1 MICNAPYYI
10 SGPEAVRA
18 TNMFYYLTYEGSVNL
33 ESMTDLVMKEVNT
46 LLKNENENWEQ
57 SFYERNKYNIEK

>member
-57 SFYERNKYNIEK
+57 SFYERNKYNIER

>member
-1 MICNAPYYI
+1 MIYNGPYYI

-33 ESMTDLVMKEVNT
+33 ESMTDLVMKEVNS
-46 LLKNENENWEQ
+46 LAKKKKKMGRIVL
-57 SFYERNKYNIEK
+57 

>member
-46 LLKNENENWEQ
+46 LLKNENENWE
-57 SFYERNKYNIEK
+57 

>member
-1 MICNAPYYI
+1 MPGHMICNAPYYI

-46 LLKNENENWEQ
+46 LLKNENENWE
-57 SFYERNKYNIEK
+57 

>member
-46 LLKNENENWEQ
+46 LLKNEDENWEQ

>member
-1 MICNAPYYI
+1 MIYNGPYYI

-33 ESMTDLVMKEVNT
+33 ESMTDLVMKEVNS
-46 LLKNENENWEQ
+46 LAKKKKQWGE
-57 SFYERNKYNIEK
+57 

>member
-57 SFYERNKYNIEK
+57 SFYERDKYNIEK

>member
-1 MICNAPYYI
+1 MIYNAPYYI

-57 SFYERNKYNIEK
+57 SFYERDEYNIEK